1 MEKEEHIKY
10 GPDST
15 SQMEKESEKDRESTE
30 REKKAEKEKKKEGE
44 RKTWR
49 ERNARNI
56 EKKSARGCKEQDREE
71 GEYNVNKMIYLCLR
85 LLTKCSTF

>member
-15 SQMEKESEKDRESTE
+15 SQMEKESEEDRE
-30 REKKAEKEKKKEGE
+30 REKKAEKEKKEGE

-56 EKKSARGCKEQDREE
+56 ENKSARGCKEQDREE
-71 GEYNVNKMIYLCLR
+71 GEHNVNKIIYLYLR
-85 LLTKCSTF
+85 LLIKCSTF